1 MRKHL
6 PTGFLV
12 IGWRISRLLGAT
24 PGQPLSTGLQSPW
37 QDFNKRAVHRL
48 TGVHWD
54 KSLSFSIPAG
64 EGCSLPSAWG
74 TKGGEPNVNQLLQA
88 IPLLVI
94 FAVLLIAYDLA
105 QKYFILR
112 MLKQAK
118 DKDEREVIITLLTR
132 RR

>member
-1 MRKHL
+1 M
-6 PTGFLV
+6 
-12 IGWRISRLLGAT
+12 
-24 PGQPLSTGLQSPW
+24 
-37 QDFNKRAVHRL
+37 N
-48 TGVHWD
+48 
-54 KSLSFSIPAG
+54 
-64 EGCSLPSAWG
+64 
-74 TKGGEPNVNQLLQA
+74 LLQA